1 MWIIVAPMPRKHAK
15 KNNGTSISGG
25 KRKLNDKYEAINMS
39 VQFISLFGSH
49 RTTRDIVYF

>member
-1 MWIIVAPMPRKHAK
+1 MPRKHAE
-15 KNNGTSISGG
+15 KNNKTISGG